1 MEEISTILNKISEI
15 SWISLLTIGER
26 DVTVGT
32 LVVALVILVV
42 GYVLARLLTRVV
54 DRGLVKKG
62 SDHATRSIIVRLLRY
77 IVLLVGI
84 VAALETIGIHLSTL
98 FAAGA
103 IFAVGLGFAMQN
115 IVQNFVSGVIL
126 LVERSI
132 KPGDVLE
139 VDGHVVKVSE
149 LGIRFTQARTRNDEE
164 LIIPN
169 SVLVQGTVKNYTASD
184 TCFLL
189 ETTVGVAYSSDLKVV
204 RAALEE
210 VAGTRSWKQP
220 DKDPRVLLREFGDCA
235 VLYSVYVPITDPWPA
250 RLLQSELNEAIW
262 WAFKKD
268 GITIA
273 FPQLDV
279 HFDEG
284 LGQRVAP
291 RSGKS
296 E

>member
-1 MEEISTILNKISEI
+1 MEEIKKILDKLSEI
-15 SWISLLTIGER
+15 SWISLLTIGDQ

-32 LVVALVILVV
+32 IVLAVSVLVVMYI
-42 GYVLARLLTRVV
+42 LARLLTRIV

-77 IVLLVGI
+77 CIILVGI
-84 VAALETIGIHLSTL
+84 VAALDMIGIHLSTL

-126 LVERSI
+126 LIERSI

-139 VDGHVVKVSE
+139 VDGHVVKVGE
-149 LGIRFTQARTRNDEE
+149 LGIRSTKARTRNYEE

-184 TCFLL
+184 TSFLL
-189 ETTVGVAYSSDLKVV
+189 ETTVGVTYSSDLKLV
-204 RAALEE
+204 RATLEE
-210 VAGTRSWKQP
+210 VAGARAWRQ
-220 DKDPRVLLREFGDCA
+220 KDMDARVLLREFGDSA
-235 VLYSVYVPITDPWPA
+235 VLFAIYVPITDPWPV
-250 RLLQSELNEAIW
+250 RLQQSELNEAIW
-262 WAFKKD
+262 WAFKKN

-279 HFDEG
+279 HFDEAFGRQGG
-284 LGQRVAP
+284 LRQGT
-291 RSGKS
+291 SD
-296 E
+296 